1 MHKEVSQYYLL
12 EMLYIYIIQIIYVLF
27 QRCNWVINTSVAQM
41 VKNLP
46 AMQETQVRPLGLE
59 NFPGLGNG
67 NPLQYSCLEN
77 PMDKGAWQAMQSV
90 GLQRVGQN

>member
-90 GLQRVGQN
+90 GLQRVGHN